1 MKKNRRNHR
10 KNKNANYSDTKKIT
24 NVLLKAIFI
33 LAILFLIIVIFNVAK
48 NWIKYNTI
56 TKQYLSNLNTLET
69 PDKEEEKVDS
79 QENSDTSFNLT
90 AIGDI
95 MCHNTQYIDA
105 YNSNTGKYDFSY
117 VFDDINHYIKNSDIT
132 VANLETTFAGEDKGY
147 SNYPRFNT
155 PDALAYNLKKL
166 GVDVISTAGNHSLD
180 YGFDGLS
187 RTIDVLNLADIS
199 HVGTYKTQE
208 ERDTIVFKYVKG
220 IKIAFINYAYG
231 TNGITIPSDKT
242 FCINLIDKDLIKKD
256 IENAKSQ
263 NADMIVASV
272 HWGTEYSTVPND
284 TQNEL
289 ADFLFQ
295 NGVNIILGTHPHVLQ
310 KMEKRTVTLEDGT
323 TQDGFIIYSLGN
335 FISDQN
341 AKNTRTSI
349 ILDLKITKHAD
360 NSISID
366 EVNYT
371 PIYMYKNNSASSK
384 KMKLLDIHKTISLY
398 ENGTDTSI
406 GENMYTTLK
415 KELDTISANVN
426 GDGERG
432 QWGRRRMTQFFKIV
446 SFFSVPIDLFLHPH

>member
-1 MKKNRRNHR
+1 MKKNRRNHQ
-10 KNKNANYSDTKKIT
+10 KNKNPNYSDTKKIT
-24 NVLLKAIFI
+24 NILLKAIFI

-48 NWIKYNTI
+48 NWIKYNSI
-56 TKQYLSNLNTLET
+56 TKQYLSNLSTLET
-69 PDKEEEKVDS
+69 PDKEEKVNS

-105 YNSNTGKYDFSY
+105 YNSNTGEYDFSY
-117 VFDDINHYIKNSDIT
+117 VFDDINHYIKNSNIT

-187 RTIDVLNLADIS
+187 RTIDILNSADIS

-231 TNGITIPSDKT
+231 TNGITLPSDKA
-242 FCINLIDKDLIKKD
+242 FCINLIDKALIKKD

-272 HWGTEYSTVPND
+272 HWGTEYSTIPND

-295 NGVNIILGTHPHVLQ
+295 NGINIILGTHPHVLQ

-371 PIYMYKNNSASSK
+371 PIYMYKNSSASSK
-384 KMKLLDIHKTISLY
+384 KMKLLDINKTISLY

-432 QWGRRRMTQFFKIV
+432 QWGRRRMTQF
-446 SFFSVPIDLFLHPH
+446 